1 MNKYHNG
8 KIYKVVDVGYN
19 KCYIGSTT
27 ESLSQRMARHR
38 ASYNHFLKGNKRH
51 STSCVELFDEYGVE
65 NCKIELIVACKCET
79 KDELLREEGKH
90 IKNIDCVNKVI
101 SGRTRKEYL
110 TDKRIISKNTT
121 NNTKRTTKK
130 KLRKTTKIY
139 HQNNRDKILERVK
152 KHYQDN
158 KEHYQE
164 YKRQWYLKKKAKQQ
178 HED

>member
-8 KIYKVVDVGYN
+8 EIYKVVDVGYN

-38 ASYNHFLKGNKRH
+38 ANYNHFLKGNKRH

-90 IKNIDCVNKVI
+90 IKNIDCVNKII

-110 TDKRIISKNTT
+110 TDKRDYFKECNKQYQENHKEEIKE
-121 NNTKRTTKK
+121 NN
-130 KLRKTTKIY
+130 KIY
-139 HQNNRDKILERVK
+139 HQNNRDKNLERVK